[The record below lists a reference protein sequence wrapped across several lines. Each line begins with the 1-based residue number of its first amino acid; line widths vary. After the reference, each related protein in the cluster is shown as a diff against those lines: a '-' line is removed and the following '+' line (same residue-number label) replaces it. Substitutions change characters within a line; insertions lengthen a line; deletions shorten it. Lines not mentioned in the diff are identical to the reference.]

1 MDLDNLHD
9 DWKQAAP
16 NLAALRGTNPYTV
29 PEEYFAEL
37 EQKIAS
43 QCAIQPFL
51 IADGLSVPEHYFD
64 ELPSR
69 IEAAIYADTL
79 KQEITAD
86 GFTVPAGYF
95 NTLEQSVQNKIQPVS
110 KGGKVRRLYQS
121 WMSYAAAACITIATA
136 AGIYFN
142 YQQNTIEAQMAKIPE
157 QEIINYLELHTDAG
171 DITTIVNNIDPK
183 ADIFNSSETIS
194 DQELSDYLEQTAL

>member
-16 NLAALRGTNPYTV
+16 NLAVLQGSNPYTV
-29 PEEYFAEL
+29 PEGYFAEL
-37 EQKIAS
+37 EQKITS
-43 QCAIQPFL
+43 QCTIQPFL
-51 IADGLSVPEHYFD
+51 TDGGFSLPGNYFD

-86 GFTVPAGYF
+86 GFAVPAGYF
-95 NTLEQSVQNKIQPVS
+95 DTLERSVQNKIQPVS
-110 KGGKVRRLYQS
+110 KHGKVRRLYQS
-121 WMSYAAAACITIATA
+121 WMSYAAAACITIATV

-142 YQQNTIEAQMAKIPE
+142 YQQHSIEAQMAKIPE

-171 DITTIVNNIDPK
+171 DITTIVNNIDPT
-183 ADIFNSSETIS
+183 ADIFNSSEMIS